1 MNMNTCIYI
10 FLALDTYDQI
20 VSLKVTLEH
29 ICTMCVLLK
38 RNKVFVLNLSAIIW
52 AATLNQWVLPLPR
65 PMLTIKHGSLKG
77 NGSDGPETIE
87 AHWQQ

>member
-29 ICTMCVLLK
+29 IQCVC
-38 RNKVFVLNLSAIIW
+38 F
-52 AATLNQWVLPLPR
+52 
-65 PMLTIKHGSLKG
+65 
-77 NGSDGPETIE
+77 
-87 AHWQQ
+87 